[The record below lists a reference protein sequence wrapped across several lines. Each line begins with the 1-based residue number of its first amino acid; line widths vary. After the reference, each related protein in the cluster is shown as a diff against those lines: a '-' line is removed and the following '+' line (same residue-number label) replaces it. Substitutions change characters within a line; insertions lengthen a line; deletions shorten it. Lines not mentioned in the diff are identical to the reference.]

1 MIAVLDRTSYAT
13 AECAEERRLAASL
26 ARGDPMLESLGAVA
40 LLVGLWIAAPTL
52 RTFLRQSWAPV
63 PRNDAIVFQAQQSSH
78 P

>member
-1 MIAVLDRTSYAT
+1 
-13 AECAEERRLAASL
+13 
-26 ARGDPMLESLGAVA
+26 MLESLGFVA